1 MRLNKRQKTAL
12 LQWVAEGLESDEIS
26 KRAAKFKPKFEVSRR
41 VLAHYRKSRKV
52 DIQEIQQ
59 AAEFD
64 ALTTG
69 LALKDKRVEV
79 LQKLAD
85 RMVTDLLPAELHN
98 SLLWVQQAKT
108 VANEK
113 YTYLEFNKPEVDT
126 LRGVL
131 DDIAAEVGDRV
142 KKTDFTSGGE
152 KIATLSPEQIAEKVN
167 DLLKLAN
174 ERKNKDAG

>member
-1 MRLNKRQKTAL
+1 MKLRKAQKEAV
-12 LQWVAEGLESDEIS
+12 LQWVGEGLTTDEINA
-26 KRAAKFKPKFEVSRR
+26 RAAKFKPKFKVSRSQ
-41 VLAHYRKSRKV
+41 VDFYRKSRDTKLN
-52 DIQEIQQ
+52 EIKE
-59 AAEFD
+59 AGEMD

-85 RMVTDLLPAELHN
+85 RMVTDLLPAELKD

-142 KKTDFTSGGE
+142 KKTDVTSGGE